1 MCCLGGTDRTSAGT
15 WVPAYGRQPAR
26 GDSSLPAL
34 LHLAVETGRHAFTA
48 HDLTRFCA
56 AWVDAQL
63 PVDIRRQLHRAVN
76 ENRSGRVVAGL
87 TLLLALCGWIN
98 GGDEGAKRAVIG
110 ALPGGALPHASGDAM
125 RHRRDVRRLHPFEAP
140 QLFAVVSAISRRA
153 GLYPMPAIYVLPGE
167 RSMNAYAL
175 GTSED
180 AVITLTDGLL
190 RGMTQEEIAAI
201 LAHEIAHI
209 CSDDA
214 STMALAASLHR
225 AIRFASLTGLAAT
238 SHRGGSTLSTPLV
251 WLLQSAPAIA
261 ELLCLALSRI
271 RELAA
276 DALAL
281 ELIAEP
287 RTLAAALEKLERH
300 HTGGTRVAP
309 AEFENELTA
318 YLRSHPSTDQRV
330 SFVHSL
336 A

>member
-1 MCCLGGTDRTSAGT
+1 M
-15 WVPAYGRQPAR
+15 WVPAYGFGRNPASE
-26 GDSSLPAL
+26 DSSLPAL
-34 LHLAVETGRHAFTA
+34 LLVAAETGRHAFTA
-48 HDLTRFCA
+48 HDLTKFCA

-63 PVDIRRQLHRAVN
+63 PVDVRRHLHRAVN

-87 TLLLALCGWIN
+87 TVLLALCGWIN
-98 GGDEGAKRAVIG
+98 GGDEGARRAVIG
-110 ALPGGALPHASGDAM
+110 ALPAPVRPHALGDAL
-125 RHRRDVRRLHPFEAP
+125 RHHRDARRLHHLEAP
-140 QLFAVVSAISRRA
+140 GLFALVDVISRRA
-153 GLYPMPAIYVLPGE
+153 GLSRMPAIYVLPGE

-175 GTSED
+175 GTAED
-180 AVITLTDGLL
+180 AVVTLTDGIL
-190 RGMTQEEIAAI
+190 RGMTQDEIAAI

-214 STMALAASLHR
+214 STMALAANLHR
-225 AIRFASLTGLAAT
+225 AIRFASLTGLAAM
-238 SHRGGSTLSTPLV
+238 SHRGAQPTPLV

-300 HTGGTRVAP
+300 HRGGSRAAAV
-309 AEFENELTA
+309 ELENELTA